1 MTSTS
6 EVYGKNKDVPFR
18 EESDRVEGPTSSHRW
33 AYACAKSLDEFLAL
47 AHCKTSGLP
56 VIIVRLFNTVGP
68 RQSSAYGMVIPNLI
82 EAALANKNLSVFGD
96 GNQTRCFCH
105 VYDVIEALSGLMRKK
120 DCEGEV
126 FNVGSE
132 EEISINELG
141 KQILNITKGQSEI
154 ELIPYEEIYPDG
166 GFEDMRRRVPSI
178 EKVKRQ

>member
-1 MTSTS
+1 M
-6 EVYGKNKDVPFR
+6 
-18 EESDRVEGPTSSHRW
+18 
-33 AYACAKSLDEFLAL
+33 DEFLAL
-47 AHCKTSGLP
+47 AHAKTSGLP

-82 EAALANKNLSVFGD
+82 EAALANKNLSIFGD

-105 VYDVIEALSGLMRKK
+105 VNDVIEALSGLMDQK
-120 DCEGEV
+120 DCEGDV

-141 KQILNITKGQSEI
+141 KRILNITKSQSKI
-154 ELIPYEEIYPDG
+154 DLIPYEQIYPDG

-178 EKVKRQ
+178 EKSKKGNRVVPK

>member
-1 MTSTS
+1 M
-6 EVYGKNKDVPFR
+6 
-18 EESDRVEGPTSSHRW
+18 
-33 AYACAKSLDEFLAL
+33 DEFLAL
-47 AHCKTSGLP
+47 AHAKTSGLP

-105 VYDVIEALSGLMRKK
+105 VNDVIEALSGLMDQK
-120 DCEGEV
+120 DCEGDV

-141 KQILNITKGQSEI
+141 KRILNTTKSQSKI
-154 ELIPYEEIYPDG
+154 DLIPYEQIYPDG

-178 EKVKRQ
+178 EKVKKAIGWYPSKNLDDILQSVVDSKIRSK